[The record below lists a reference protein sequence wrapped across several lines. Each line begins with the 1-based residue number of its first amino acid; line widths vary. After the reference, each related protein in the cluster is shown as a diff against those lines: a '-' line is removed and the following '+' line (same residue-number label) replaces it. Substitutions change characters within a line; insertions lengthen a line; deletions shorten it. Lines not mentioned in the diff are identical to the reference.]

1 MSNAPLIVPDYTDTV
16 TADPSYGRHDKI
28 MVDMDGWTGT
38 GSPEA
43 FAEFRANLAG
53 VFHDDNGIEYRLFN
67 SPGGHLHPATVWR
80 ISAGL
85 PTGEGNRRKPLF
97 SGKLE
102 ARVRNVVSASG
113 ERTWDFTFR
122 LALNPTRW
130 IAQQPLNLVRVPD
143 AEWAEEP
150 VRMFH
155 RGEQNFTFDEI
166 GLVRS
171 DNVHVGLPRIMN
183 IARPSVWMLQ
193 VSRYLRGVIA
203 LLGST
208 LSAASQEGSGFVV
221 NTEAEPSFTL
231 KEIEANWEYH
241 TPRPLEE
248 MRRIADP
255 IRRLAASSTT
265 AWFPLAP
272 QASEALSQ
280 NGSIEVGTDD
290 NSPRILMRA
299 GTGYNVRIYAKT
311 SARLRFEV
319 AYDCTDARQMFQPL
333 TGLNTEQLLSRLDHA
348 RYWGSHTINEVLTF
362 IRPHV
367 AVPAHIRGMHE
378 LFAEIFLCAT
388 SPAAASAMV
397 SMLVTNGRIATGEG
411 ISVGLRDIRR
421 LVRRGVL
428 VRGGMQGRD
437 YTWVVSPPYEAA
449 LANLRASQT

>member
-1 MSNAPLIVPDYTDTV
+1 MSSAPLIVPDYTETV

-28 MVDMDGWTGT
+28 MVDMEGWTGT
-38 GSPEA
+38 GSLEA

-53 VFHDDNGIEYRLFN
+53 NFYDNDGFEYRLFN
-67 SPGGHLHPATVWR
+67 SPGGHLHPATIWR

-85 PTGEGNRRKPLF
+85 SIDEGNRRKPLF

-102 ARVRNVVSASG
+102 ARMRNAASPSG

-130 IAQQPLNLVRVPD
+130 IAQQPLSIVSPQAD
-143 AEWAEEP
+143 WASAP
-150 VRMFH
+150 VQMFH

-171 DNVHVGLPRIMN
+171 DNVHVGLPRILN
-183 IARPSVWMLQ
+183 IAHPSVWMMQ
-193 VSRYLRGVIA
+193 VRRYLLGIMG
-203 LLGST
+203 LLRST
-208 LSAASQEGSGFVV
+208 LGAAAAEGGGFVV
-221 NTEAEPSFTL
+221 NSGAEPSFTL
-231 KEIEANWEYH
+231 KEIEAYWEYD

-272 QASEALSQ
+272 EASEALSQ

-299 GTGYNVRIYAKT
+299 GKGYNVRIYAKT
-311 SARLRFEV
+311 NARLRFEV
-319 AYDCTDARQMFQPL
+319 AYDCADARQMFQPL
-333 TGLNTEQLLSRLDHA
+333 TALNTEQLLSRLDHA
-348 RYWGSHTINEVLTF
+348 RTCGAQTLNDVLTF
-362 IRPHV
+362 IRPHMN
-367 AVPAHIRGMHE
+367 VPAQAREVHE
-378 LFAEIFLCAT
+378 LFGEVFRCAS

-397 SMLVTNGRIATGEG
+397 SMLVTNGRIAIGEG
-411 ISVGLRDIRR
+411 INAGLKDIRR

-437 YTWVVSPPYEAA
+437 YTWVVSPPYADA
-449 LANLRASQT
+449 LGRLRTSQT

>member
-1 MSNAPLIVPDYTDTV
+1 MSSAPFIVPDYTETV

-28 MVDMDGWTGT
+28 MVDTDGWTGT
-38 GSPEA
+38 GSLEA

-53 VFHDDNGIEYRLFN
+53 NFYDNDGVEYRLFN
-67 SPGGHLHPATVWR
+67 SPGGHLHPATIWR

-85 PTGEGNRRKPLF
+85 SIDQGNRRKPLF

-102 ARVRNVVSASG
+102 ARMRNAASPSG

-130 IAQQPLNLVRVPD
+130 IAQQPLTLVRIPE
-143 AEWAEEP
+143 AEWANAP
-150 VRMFH
+150 VQMFH

-171 DNVHVGLPRIMN
+171 DNVHVGLPRILN
-183 IARPSVWMLQ
+183 IAHPNVWMMQ
-193 VSRYLRGVIA
+193 VSRYLRGVIG
-203 LLGST
+203 LLRST
-208 LSAASQEGSGFVV
+208 LGAAAVEGGGFVI
-221 NTEAEPSFTL
+221 NSDAEPSFTL
-231 KEIEANWEYH
+231 KEIEAYWEYH

-272 QASEALSQ
+272 EASEALSQ

-299 GTGYNVRIYAKT
+299 GAGYNVRIYAKT
-311 SARLRFEV
+311 NARLRFEV
-319 AYDCTDARQMFQPL
+319 AYDCADARQMFQPL
-333 TGLNTEQLLSRLDHA
+333 TSLNAEQLLSRLDHA
-348 RYWGSHTINEVLTF
+348 RNCGSQALNDVLTF
-362 IRPHV
+362 IRPHMD
-367 AVPAHIRGMHE
+367 VPAQAKEVHE
-378 LFAEIFLCAT
+378 LFAEVFRCAAST
-388 SPAAASAMV
+388 AAATAMV
-397 SMLVTNGRIATGEG
+397 SMLVTNGRIASGEG
-411 ISVGLRDIRR
+411 INAGLKDIRR

-437 YTWVVSPPYEAA
+437 YTWIVSPPYAEA
-449 LANLRASQT
+449 LARLRTSQT